1 MCAAYKY
8 DDNCEDS
15 GFLYK
20 KHAHRYKTLTNS
32 CMVCMSVCLSV
43 CDITHIHTQEKGCS
57 QMPVMPSMVIGLF
70 TIRREGI
77 PLQVGKVCNTE

>member
-1 MCAAYKY
+1 MMINVKIQDFCIKT
-8 DDNCEDS
+8 CS
-15 GFLYK
+15 QMQ
-20 KHAHRYKTLTNS
+20 TLTNS
-32 CMVCMSVCLSV
+32 CMVCMSVCV